1 MDIRQ
6 IQYLAALAREKHF
19 TRAAQACNVTQPTL
33 SGRIRQ
39 LEQELGVPIV
49 ERGQRYIGLTSEG
62 ERVLKWA
69 HLILDSWQSLNQEL
83 AQIKGKKGELVGRLV
98 LGVVPS
104 ALPMVSQLT
113 KAMQAAHPSVD
124 FSILSHSSE
133 EIIRAL
139 HDFSIEAGIT
149 YLDNEPVEGLLQA
162 VLYRERYCLFVGE
175 AHELAKAKTVTWFE
189 AAQLPLC
196 LLTPNMQ
203 NRRIIDRA
211 FLAANAQPSPR
222 LETNS
227 IMNLFS
233 SVRTMGLASIMPEYF
248 QNALGPMEGVKAV
261 PLVEPAVEHAVGL
274 VAVNREPLSPLVG
287 ALFAAAKKM
296 LAG

>member
-1 MDIRQ
+1 
-6 IQYLAALAREKHF
+6 
-19 TRAAQACNVTQPTL
+19 
-33 SGRIRQ
+33 
-39 LEQELGVPIV
+39 
-49 ERGQRYIGLTSEG
+49 
-62 ERVLKWA
+62 
-69 HLILDSWQSLNQEL
+69 
-83 AQIKGKKGELVGRLV
+83 
-98 LGVVPS
+98 
-104 ALPMVSQLT
+104 MVSQLT

-139 HDFSIEAGIT
+139 NDFSIEAGIT

-162 VLYRERYCLFVGE
+162 ELYRERYCLFVGE
-175 AHELAKAKTVTWFE
+175 AHEMAKAKTVTWFE
-189 AAQLPLC
+189 AAQIPLC

-211 FLAANAQPSPR
+211 FLAANAHPSPR

-233 SVRTMGLASIMPEYF
+233 SVRSMGLASIMPEYF

-261 PLVEPAVEHAVGL
+261 PLAEPVVEHAVGL
-274 VAVNREPLSPLVG
+274 VAVNREPLSPLVA
-287 ALFAAAKKM
+287 ALFTAAKKM
-296 LAG
+296 KAA